1 MNEALTLYIA
11 AFVDELA
18 KIGVQD
24 VVVSPGSRST
34 PLAIM
39 MAEHPAMR
47 VHINIDER
55 SAAFFALGMAKAK
68 RHPIALLCTSGTAV
82 ANYFPAVVEAYYSRV
97 PLIVITADRPH
108 ELRDVGAPQAIDQL
122 NIYGR
127 YAKWFVEMAL
137 PEKSTDMLRYA
148 RTMAARAAGVAISA
162 PAGPVHLNFPLRE
175 PLVPIVHEET
185 WEQIEAK
192 EPSYTTVIPG
202 KMTIGM
208 EQIQELYNELSSAE
222 KGLIV
227 CGQID
232 QPAFA
237 EAVTKLAEMLDYP
250 ILADPLSQ
258 LRSGTHAKEYIIDSY
273 DAILKDETIAAS
285 LVPDVV
291 IRFGAMPVSKPLFLL
306 LKRYPS
312 IKQIVVDGE
321 GGWREPTLMAS
332 YMVYCDEVE
341 FCRRLI
347 DIGTPKQSK
356 SQWSTTW
363 KMINDIAKSVL
374 LEATMEEELFEG
386 KVFTELSQLLPDG
399 ATLFVGNSMPIRDTD
414 TFFFTNDKQIR
425 ILANRGANGIDGV
438 VSSALGAS
446 AVTEPLVLVIGDLSF
461 YHDLNGLLAAK
472 MHGLHATII
481 VLNNNGGGIF
491 SFLPQ
496 AKHEKHFEM
505 LFGTPTDLQFEH
517 AVRMYEGN
525 YQKIKTWDEFRHY
538 VTQSLTTDGLHVM
551 EVCTSR
557 ENNVKKHRL
566 LWEKVSQEIAEFLEK
581 GRTV

>member
-208 EQIQELYNELSSAE
+208 EQIQELYNELSLAE

-347 DIGTPKQSK
+347 DIGASKQSK

-496 AKHEKHFEM
+496 AKHKKHFEM

-557 ENNVKKHRL
+557 ENNVRKHRL

>member
-496 AKHEKHFEM
+496 AKHKKHFEM

-557 ENNVKKHRL
+557 ENNVRKHRL